1 MIFCLTETQ
10 LYLNEDTSDI
20 TTKFRSIAFGYSSN
34 LFLSESSN
42 FCSMS
47 LVNIKKSTFLD
58 KPVKIALLYRPPHSP
73 PLFLQNMK
81 SWIDEKKLRYFVWLF
96 QYKCFVY
103 RFKLKLKA
111 HVYKCRLIFWT

>member
-47 LVNIKKSTFLD
+47 LVNVKKSTFLD
-58 KPVKIALLYRPPHSP
+58 KPVKIALLYRPP
-73 PLFLQNMK
+73 LTT
-81 SWIDEKKLRYFVWLF
+81 I
-96 QYKCFVY
+96 
-103 RFKLKLKA
+103 
-111 HVYKCRLIFWT
+111 IFTEYEILD